1 MLLTRVKYCKIPY
14 NLNPVKEVPMVE
26 KLKPDRGG
34 NITREEGQLSQHIY
48 PSSIIF
54 SFVIY
59 NIVCASSIFPVALL
73 LLFFNVVVLFWLLF
87 YSTLLVV
94 VKMCSLLS
102 ILLQH

>member
-1 MLLTRVKYCKIPY
+1 
-14 NLNPVKEVPMVE
+14 MVE

-34 NITREEGQLSQHIY
+34 NITREEGQLSQHIH
-48 PSSIIF
+48 PSSIF

-94 VKMCSLLS
+94 VEMFSSLS
-102 ILLQH
+102 ILLHNISPLTQANKF